1 MREGNLNLNK
11 KELMD
16 SIFNSMSEREKNT
29 LYQLGI
35 KNIYFNQ
42 EIKKLENNAVKV
54 LKAKGPL
61 KQEKLKRKALKQLK
75 ESTKR
80 IYETVP
86 SSKKTYIFHILLD
99 CISRLAYLLKIKSK
113 IIGEDNIVFNE
124 NFNITFSDNILK
136 KAKIIDSGI
145 SVFLRTMIKDNDMVI
160 NNKLL
165 EKQINNS
172 KKLIIFKDE
181 TKINYLIRE
190 YEFLKEIIQLS
201 ILGLTC
207 MEEIEFK
214 YKKNELE
221 EYEYNF
227 SRIKEFV
234 LEIEKELKNLDL
246 VFNCGKYKEL
256 ILRSFLNSGENMT
269 YESIDS
275 YLEYLVW
282 LDKKGRLDEEYQLI
296 S

>member
-1 MREGNLNLNK
+1 
-11 KELMD
+11 MD

-42 EIKKLENNAVKV
+42 EIKKLENNVIKI
-54 LKAKGPL
+54 LRAKGPL

-75 ESTKR
+75 ESTKK

-86 SSKKTYIFHILLD
+86 SSKETYIFHILLD

-113 IIGEDNIVFNE
+113 IIGENHEGFNK
-124 NFNITFSDNILK
+124 NFNINFSDNILK

-145 SVFLRTMIKDNDMVI
+145 SAFLRTMIKDNDMVI
-160 NNKLL
+160 NDKLL
-165 EKQINNS
+165 EEKINNS

-181 TKINYLIRE
+181 SKINYLIKE
-190 YEFLKEIIQLS
+190 YEFLKEIMQLS
-201 ILGLTC
+201 ILGLTS
-207 MEEIEFK
+207 MEEINFK
-214 YKKNELE
+214 YKKKELE
-221 EYEYNF
+221 EYKYNF

-246 VFNCGKYKEL
+246 VFNCGKYKDL
-256 ILRSFLNSGENMT
+256 VLKSFIYSEEKMTHENVT
-269 YESIDS
+269 S
-275 YLEYLVW
+275 YLEYLIW
-282 LDKKGRLDEEYQLI
+282 IEKKGKLDEEYKLI